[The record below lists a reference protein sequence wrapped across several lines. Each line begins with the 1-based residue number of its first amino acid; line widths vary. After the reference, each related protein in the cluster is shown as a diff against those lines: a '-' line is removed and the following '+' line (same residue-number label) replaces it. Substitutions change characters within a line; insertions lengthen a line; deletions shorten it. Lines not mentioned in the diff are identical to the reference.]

1 MKLFHNKYVKYI
13 ILILALIGIGIPCLI
28 YGLIDKKN
36 DPGYRTIKLERGD
49 IASTILATGT
59 LNPVILVQV
68 GSQISGNI
76 KRLYADFNSVV
87 KKNQVI
93 AQIDSMLLKAEVEK
107 ARANHKA
114 ALANVEKAKV
124 IANDTKRT
132 LNRYEALVKEN
143 LVSQS
148 DLDTAQ
154 TNYDSAVAQLEVARA
169 QVDQTRSTLDFSR
182 TRLDYAII
190 RSPVDGIVLSR
201 NVDVGQTVAASL
213 QAPTLFTI
221 AQDLTEMQVNTSVDE
236 ADIGRVEV
244 GQKVTFTVDAY
255 PSEVFKGRVSQIRN
269 APQVVQNVVTYDVI
283 IEVENPELKLKPG
296 MTANVSIVVAEK
308 RNVLKIPNVALRFQ
322 PSGKERESRQPKGIE
337 TSVQNRV
344 WALLADAKL
353 KSVPVKLGVNN
364 VRYYELTE
372 GDLKEGD
379 NLVVGLSGEK
389 RPSKPGATGSKMY
402 RARKYLGH

>member
-13 ILILALIGIGIPCLI
+13 ILILALIGIPCVI

-36 DPGYRTIKLERGD
+36 EPGYRTVKLERGD

-76 KRLYADFNSVV
+76 KGLYADFNSVV

-93 AQIDSMLLKAEVEK
+93 ARIDSMLLKAEVEK
-107 ARANHKA
+107 ARANYKA

-124 IANDTKRT
+124 IVTDTRRT
-132 LNRYEALVKEN
+132 LNRYKALIKEN

-148 DLDTAQ
+148 DVDTAQ
-154 TNYDSAVAQLEVARA
+154 TNYDSAVAQIEVVRA

-201 NVDVGQTVAASL
+201 NVDVGQTVAASF

-221 AQDLTEMQVNTSVDE
+221 ARDLTEMQVNTSVDE

-244 GQKVTFTVDAY
+244 GQEVTFTVDAY

-283 IEVENPELKLKPG
+283 IEVENLELKLKPG

-308 RNVLKIPNVALRFQ
+308 RNVLSIPNAALRFR
-322 PSGKERESRQPKGIE
+322 PYGEERESRQPKGIE
-337 TSVQNRV
+337 TSAQNRV

-389 RPSKPGATGSKMY
+389 RSSNPGATGSKTY
-402 RARKYLGH
+402 RARRYLGH

>member
-1 MKLFHNKYVKYI
+1 MVKLFHNKYVKYI
-13 ILILALIGIGIPCLI
+13 ILILALIGIPCVI

-36 DPGYRTIKLERGD
+36 ELGYRTVRLERGD

-107 ARANHKA
+107 ARANYKA
-114 ALANVEKAKV
+114 ALANVDKAKV
-124 IANDTKRT
+124 MVTDTRRT
-132 LNRYEALVKEN
+132 LNRYKALVKEN

-148 DLDTAQ
+148 DVDTAQ
-154 TNYDSAVAQLEVARA
+154 TNYDSAVAQIEVARA

-236 ADIGRVEV
+236 ADIGRLEV
-244 GQKVTFTVDAY
+244 GQEVTFTVDAY

-283 IEVENPELKLKPG
+283 IEVENLDLKLKPG
-296 MTANVSIVVAEK
+296 MTANVSIVVAKK
-308 RNVLKIPNVALRFQ
+308 RNVLRIPNAALRYR
-322 PSGKERESRQPKGIE
+322 PYGEEKESRQPKGIE
-337 TSVQNRV
+337 TSAQNRV

-389 RPSKPGATGSKMY
+389 RSSNPGATGSKMY
-402 RARKYLGH
+402 RARRYLGH

>member
-13 ILILALIGIGIPCLI
+13 ILILALIGIPCVI

-36 DPGYRTIKLERGD
+36 EPGYRTVKLERGD

-76 KRLYADFNSVV
+76 KGLYADFNSVV

-93 AQIDSMLLKAEVEK
+93 ARIDSMLLKAEVEK
-107 ARANHKA
+107 ARANYKA

-124 IANDTKRT
+124 IANDTRRT

-148 DLDTAQ
+148 DVDTAQ
-154 TNYDSAVAQLEVARA
+154 TNYDSAVAQIEVVRA

-201 NVDVGQTVAASL
+201 NVDVGQTVAARF

-221 AQDLTEMQVNTSVDE
+221 ARDLTEMQVNTSVDE
-236 ADIGRVEV
+236 ADIGLVKS
-244 GQKVTFTVDAY
+244 GQEVTFTVDAY
-255 PSEVFKGRVSQIRN
+255 PSEMFKGRVSQIRN

-283 IEVENPELKLKPG
+283 IEVENLDLKLKPG

-308 RNVLKIPNVALRFQ
+308 RNVLRIPNAALRFR
-322 PSGKERESRQPKGIE
+322 PYGEERESRQPKGIE
-337 TSVQNRV
+337 TSAQNRV

-364 VRYYELTE
+364 IRYYELTE

-389 RPSKPGATGSKMY
+389 RPSNPGATGSKMY
-402 RARKYLGH
+402 RARRYLGH

>member
-13 ILILALIGIGIPCLI
+13 ILILALIGIPCVI

-36 DPGYRTIKLERGD
+36 EPGYRTVKLERGD
-49 IASTILATGT
+49 IASAILATGT

-76 KRLYADFNSVV
+76 KGLYADFNSVV

-93 AQIDSMLLKAEVEK
+93 ARIDSMLLKAEVEK
-107 ARANHKA
+107 ARANYKA

-124 IANDTKRT
+124 IVTDTRRT
-132 LNRYEALVKEN
+132 LNRYKALVKEN

-148 DLDTAQ
+148 DVDTAQ
-154 TNYDSAVAQLEVARA
+154 TNYDSAVAQIEVVRA

-201 NVDVGQTVAASL
+201 NVDVGQTVAASF

-221 AQDLTEMQVNTSVDE
+221 ARDLTEMQVNTSVDE
-236 ADIGRVEV
+236 ADIGLVKS

-255 PSEVFKGRVSQIRN
+255 PSEMFKGRVSQIRN

-308 RNVLKIPNVALRFQ
+308 RNVLSIPNAALRFR
-322 PSGKERESRQPKGIE
+322 PSGEQKESSQPKGIE
-337 TSVQNRV
+337 TSAQNRV

-353 KSVPVKLGVNN
+353 KFVPVKLGVNN
-364 VRYYELTE
+364 IRYYELTE

-389 RPSKPGATGSKMY
+389 RPSNPGATGSKMY
-402 RARKYLGH
+402 RARRYLGH

>member
-1 MKLFHNKYVKYI
+1 MVKLFHNKYVKYI
-13 ILILALIGIGIPCLI
+13 ILILALIGIPCVI

-36 DPGYRTIKLERGD
+36 DPGYRTVKLERGD

-93 AQIDSMLLKAEVEK
+93 ARIDSMLLKAEVEK
-107 ARANHKA
+107 ARANYKA
-114 ALANVEKAKV
+114 AMANVDKAKV
-124 IANDTKRT
+124 IVTDTRRT
-132 LNRYEALVKEN
+132 LNRYKALVKEN

-148 DLDTAQ
+148 DVDTAQ
-154 TNYDSAVAQLEVARA
+154 TNYDSAVAQIEVVRA

-221 AQDLTEMQVNTSVDE
+221 AQDLAEMQVNTSVDE
-236 ADIGRVEV
+236 AEECR
-244 GQKVTFTVDAY
+244 Y
-255 PSEVFKGRVSQIRN
+255 IRC
-269 APQVVQNVVTYDVI
+269 
-283 IEVENPELKLKPG
+283 
-296 MTANVSIVVAEK
+296 
-308 RNVLKIPNVALRFQ
+308 
-322 PSGKERESRQPKGIE
+322 
-337 TSVQNRV
+337 
-344 WALLADAKL
+344 
-353 KSVPVKLGVNN
+353 
-364 VRYYELTE
+364 
-372 GDLKEGD
+372 
-379 NLVVGLSGEK
+379 
-389 RPSKPGATGSKMY
+389 
-402 RARKYLGH
+402 HH

>member
-13 ILILALIGIGIPCLI
+13 ILILALIGIPCVI

-36 DPGYRTIKLERGD
+36 EPGYRTVKLERGD

-76 KRLYADFNSVV
+76 KGLYADFNSVV

-93 AQIDSMLLKAEVEK
+93 ARIDSMLLKAEVEK
-107 ARANHKA
+107 ARANYKA

-124 IANDTKRT
+124 IVTDTKRT
-132 LNRYEALVKEN
+132 LNRYKALIKEN

-148 DLDTAQ
+148 DVDTAQ
-154 TNYDSAVAQLEVARA
+154 TNYDSAVAQIEVVRA

-201 NVDVGQTVAASL
+201 NVDVGQTVAASF

-221 AQDLTEMQVNTSVDE
+221 ARDLTEMQVNTSVDE
-236 ADIGRVEV
+236 ADIGLVKS

-255 PSEVFKGRVSQIRN
+255 PSEMFKGRVSQIRN

-308 RNVLKIPNVALRFQ
+308 RNVLSIPNAALRFR
-322 PSGKERESRQPKGIE
+322 PSGEQKESSQPKGIE
-337 TSVQNRV
+337 TSAQNRV

-353 KSVPVKLGVNN
+353 KFVPVKLGVNN
-364 VRYYELTE
+364 IRYYELTE

-389 RPSKPGATGSKMY
+389 RPSNPGATGSKMY
-402 RARKYLGH
+402 RARRYLGH

>member
-13 ILILALIGIGIPCLI
+13 ILILALIGIPCVI

-36 DPGYRTIKLERGD
+36 EPGYRTVKLERGD

-76 KRLYADFNSVV
+76 KGLYADFNSVV

-93 AQIDSMLLKAEVEK
+93 ARIDSMLLKAEVEK
-107 ARANHKA
+107 ARANYKA

-124 IANDTKRT
+124 IVTDTKRT
-132 LNRYEALVKEN
+132 LNRYKALIKEN

-148 DLDTAQ
+148 DVDTAQ
-154 TNYDSAVAQLEVARA
+154 TNYDSAVAQIEVVRA

-201 NVDVGQTVAASL
+201 NVDVGQTVAASF

-221 AQDLTEMQVNTSVDE
+221 ARDLTEMQVNTSVDE
-236 ADIGRVEV
+236 ADIGLVKS

-255 PSEVFKGRVSQIRN
+255 PSEMFKGRVSQIRN

-308 RNVLKIPNVALRFQ
+308 RNVLSIPNAALRFR
-322 PSGKERESRQPKGIE
+322 PSGEQKESSQPKGIE
-337 TSVQNRV
+337 TSAQNRV

-353 KSVPVKLGVNN
+353 KFVPVKLGVNN
-364 VRYYELTE
+364 IRYYELTE

-389 RPSKPGATGSKMY
+389 RSSNPGATGSKTY
-402 RARKYLGH
+402 RARRYLGH

>member
-13 ILILALIGIGIPCLI
+13 ILILALIGIPCVI

-107 ARANHKA
+107 ARANYKA
-114 ALANVEKAKV
+114 ALANVDKAKV
-124 IANDTKRT
+124 IVTDTRRT
-132 LNRYEALVKEN
+132 LNRYKALVKEN

-148 DLDTAQ
+148 DVDTAQ

-244 GQKVTFTVDAY
+244 GQEVTFTVDAY

-308 RNVLKIPNVALRFQ
+308 RNVLKIPNAALRFQ
-322 PSGKERESRQPKGIE
+322 PSGKEKESRQPKGIE
-337 TSVQNRV
+337 TSAQNRV

-389 RPSKPGATGSKMY
+389 RSSNPGATGSKMY
-402 RARKYLGH
+402 RARRYLGH

>member
-13 ILILALIGIGIPCLI
+13 ILILALIGIPCVI

-36 DPGYRTIKLERGD
+36 EPGYRTVKLERGD

-76 KRLYADFNSVV
+76 KGLYADFNSVV

-93 AQIDSMLLKAEVEK
+93 ARIDSMLLKAEVEK
-107 ARANHKA
+107 ARANYKA

-124 IANDTKRT
+124 IVTDTRRT
-132 LNRYEALVKEN
+132 LNRYKALVKEN

-148 DLDTAQ
+148 DVDTAQ
-154 TNYDSAVAQLEVARA
+154 TNYDSAVAQIEVVRA

-201 NVDVGQTVAASL
+201 NVDVGQTVAASF

-221 AQDLTEMQVNTSVDE
+221 ARDLTEMQVNTSVDE

-244 GQKVTFTVDAY
+244 GQEVTFTVDAY
-255 PSEVFKGRVSQIRN
+255 PSEMFKGRVSQIRN

-308 RNVLKIPNVALRFQ
+308 RNVLSIPNAALRFR
-322 PSGKERESRQPKGIE
+322 PSGEQKESSQPKGIE
-337 TSVQNRV
+337 TSAQNRV

-389 RPSKPGATGSKMY
+389 RSSNPGATGSKTY
-402 RARKYLGH
+402 RARRYLGH

>member
-13 ILILALIGIGIPCLI
+13 ILILALIGIPCVI

-36 DPGYRTIKLERGD
+36 DPGYRSVKLERGD

-68 GSQISGNI
+68 GSQVSGNI

-93 AQIDSMLLKAEVEK
+93 AQIDPMLLKAEVEK
-107 ARANHKA
+107 ARANYKA
-114 ALANVEKAKV
+114 ALANVDKAKV
-124 IANDTKRT
+124 IVTDTRRT
-132 LNRYEALVKEN
+132 LNRYKALVKEN

-148 DLDTAQ
+148 DVDTAQ
-154 TNYDSAVAQLEVARA
+154 TNYDSAAAQIEVARA

-244 GQKVTFTVDAY
+244 GQEVTFTVDAY

-296 MTANVSIVVAEK
+296 MTANVSIVVAKK
-308 RNVLKIPNVALRFQ
+308 RNVLKIPNAALRFRPYVEQ
-322 PSGKERESRQPKGIE
+322 KESSQPKGIE
-337 TSVQNRV
+337 KSAQNRV
-344 WALLADAKL
+344 WMLLADAKL
-353 KSVPVKLGVNN
+353 KSVPIKLGANN
-364 VRYYELTE
+364 IRYYELIE
-372 GDLKEGD
+372 GDVREGD
-379 NLVVGLSGEK
+379 NVVVGLSDEK
-389 RPSKPGATGSKMY
+389 PPSNSGAMGSKIY

>member
-1 MKLFHNKYVKYI
+1 MVKLFHNKYVKYI
-13 ILILALIGIGIPCLI
+13 ILILALIGIPCVI

-36 DPGYRTIKLERGD
+36 EPGYRTVRLERGD

-93 AQIDSMLLKAEVEK
+93 ARIDSMLLKAEVEK
-107 ARANHKA
+107 ARANYKA

-124 IANDTKRT
+124 IANDTRRT

-148 DLDTAQ
+148 DVDTAQ
-154 TNYDSAVAQLEVARA
+154 TNYDSAVAQIEVVRA

-201 NVDVGQTVAASL
+201 NVDVGQTVAASF

-221 AQDLTEMQVNTSVDE
+221 ARDLTEMQVNTSVDE

-244 GQKVTFTVDAY
+244 GQEVTFTVDAY
-255 PSEVFKGRVSQIRN
+255 PSEVFEGRVSQIRN
-269 APQVVQNVVTYDVI
+269 APQVVQNVITYDVI

-308 RNVLKIPNVALRFQ
+308 RNVLRIPNAALRFR
-322 PSGKERESRQPKGIE
+322 PYGEERESRQPKGIE
-337 TSVQNRV
+337 TSAQNRV

-389 RPSKPGATGSKMY
+389 RSSNPGAIGSKMY

>member
-13 ILILALIGIGIPCLI
+13 ILILALIGIGISCVI

-93 AQIDSMLLKAEVEK
+93 AQIDPMLLKAEVEK
-107 ARANHKA
+107 ARANYKA

-124 IANDTKRT
+124 IVTDTRRT
-132 LNRYEALVKEN
+132 LNRYKALVKEN

-148 DLDTAQ
+148 DVDTAQ
-154 TNYDSAVAQLEVARA
+154 TNYDSAAAQIEVARA

-244 GQKVTFTVDAY
+244 GQEVTFTVDAY

-283 IEVENPELKLKPG
+283 IEVENLDLKLKPG

-308 RNVLKIPNVALRFQ
+308 RNVLRIPNAALRFQ
-322 PSGKERESRQPKGIE
+322 PYGEQKESRQPKGLE
-337 TSVQNRV
+337 RNTQNRV
-344 WALLADAKL
+344 WALLPDGKL
-353 KSVPVKLGVNN
+353 KSVLVKLGTNN
-364 VRYYELTE
+364 IRYYELIE
-372 GDLKEGD
+372 GDLNEGD
-379 NLVVGLSGEK
+379 NIVVGLSGEK
-389 RPSKPGATGSKMY
+389 RSSKPGTTGSKMY
-402 RARKYLGH
+402 RTRRYLGH

>member
-13 ILILALIGIGIPCLI
+13 ILILALIGIGIPCVI

-107 ARANHKA
+107 ARANYKA

-148 DLDTAQ
+148 DVDTAQ
-154 TNYDSAVAQLEVARA
+154 TNYDSAVAQIEVVRA

-201 NVDVGQTVAASL
+201 NVDVGQTVAASF

-221 AQDLTEMQVNTSVDE
+221 ARDLTEMQVNTSVDE

-244 GQKVTFTVDAY
+244 GQEVTFTVDAY
-255 PSEVFKGRVSQIRN
+255 PSEVFEGRVSQIRN

-283 IEVENPELKLKPG
+283 IEVENLDLKLKPG

-308 RNVLKIPNVALRFQ
+308 RNVLRIPNAALRFR
-322 PSGKERESRQPKGIE
+322 PYGEERESRQPKGIE
-337 TSVQNRV
+337 TSAQNRV

-389 RPSKPGATGSKMY
+389 RSSNPGAIGSKMY

>member
-1 MKLFHNKYVKYI
+1 MVKLFHNKYVKYI
-13 ILILALIGIGIPCLI
+13 ILILALIGIPCVI

-36 DPGYRTIKLERGD
+36 DPGYRSVKLERGD

-68 GSQISGNI
+68 GSQVSGNI

-93 AQIDSMLLKAEVEK
+93 AQIDPMLLKAEVEK
-107 ARANHKA
+107 ARANYKA
-114 ALANVEKAKV
+114 ALANV
-124 IANDTKRT
+124 
-132 LNRYEALVKEN
+132 
-143 LVSQS
+143 
-148 DLDTAQ
+148 DTAQ
-154 TNYDSAVAQLEVARA
+154 TNYDSAAAQIEVARA

-244 GQKVTFTVDAY
+244 GQEVTFTVDAY

-283 IEVENPELKLKPG
+283 IEVENLDLKLKPG
-296 MTANVSIVVAEK
+296 MTANVSIVVAKK
-308 RNVLKIPNVALRFQ
+308 RNVLKIPNAALRFQ

-337 TSVQNRV
+337 TSAQNRV

-402 RARKYLGH
+402 RTRRYLGH

>member
-13 ILILALIGIGIPCLI
+13 ILILALIGIGIPCVI

-107 ARANHKA
+107 ARANYKA

-148 DLDTAQ
+148 DVDTAQ

-244 GQKVTFTVDAY
+244 EQNVTFTVDAY
-255 PSEVFKGRVSQIRN
+255 PSDVFKGRVSQIRN

-283 IEVENPELKLKPG
+283 IEVENPDLKLKPG

-308 RNVLKIPNVALRFQ
+308 RNVLRIPNAALRFQ
-322 PSGKERESRQPKGIE
+322 PYGEQKESRQPKGLE
-337 TSVQNRV
+337 RNTQNRV
-344 WALLADAKL
+344 WTLLPDGKL
-353 KSVPVKLGVNN
+353 KFVLVKLGTNN
-364 VRYYELTE
+364 IRYYELIE
-372 GDLKEGD
+372 GDLNEGD
-379 NLVVGLSGEK
+379 NIVVGLSGEK
-389 RPSKPGATGSKMY
+389 RSSKPGATGSKTY

>member
-13 ILILALIGIGIPCLI
+13 ILILALIGIPCVI

-36 DPGYRTIKLERGD
+36 EPGYRTVKLERGD

-76 KRLYADFNSVV
+76 KGLYADFNSVV

-93 AQIDSMLLKAEVEK
+93 ARIDSMLLKAEVEK
-107 ARANHKA
+107 ARANYKA

-124 IANDTKRT
+124 IVTDTRRT
-132 LNRYEALVKEN
+132 LNRYKALVKEN

-148 DLDTAQ
+148 DVDTAQ
-154 TNYDSAVAQLEVARA
+154 TNYDSAVAQIEVVRA

-201 NVDVGQTVAASL
+201 NVDVGQTVAASF

-221 AQDLTEMQVNTSVDE
+221 ARDLTEMQVNTSVDE
-236 ADIGRVEV
+236 ADIGLVKS

-255 PSEVFKGRVSQIRN
+255 PSEMFKGRVSQIRN

-283 IEVENPELKLKPG
+283 IEVENLELKLKPG

-308 RNVLKIPNVALRFQ
+308 RNVLSIPNAALRFR
-322 PSGKERESRQPKGIE
+322 PYGEERESRQPKGIE
-337 TSVQNRV
+337 TSAQNRV

-389 RPSKPGATGSKMY
+389 RPSNPGATGSKMY
-402 RARKYLGH
+402 RARRYLGH

>member
-1 MKLFHNKYVKYI
+1 MKLFHNKHVKYI
-13 ILILALIGIGIPCLI
+13 ILILAIIGIAIPCVI
-28 YGLIDKKN
+28 YGLIDKKK

-49 IASTILATGT
+49 IASTIMATGT

-68 GSQISGNI
+68 GSQVSGNI

-87 KKNQVI
+87 KKDQVI
-93 AQIDSMLLKAEVEK
+93 AQIDSTLLKAEVEK
-107 ARANHKA
+107 ARANYKA

-124 IANDTKRT
+124 IVTDTRRT
-132 LNRYEALVKEN
+132 LNRYKALVKEN

-148 DLDTAQ
+148 DVDTAQ
-154 TNYDSAVAQLEVARA
+154 TNYDSAVAQIEVARA

-221 AQDLTEMQVNTSVDE
+221 AQDLTRMQVNTSVDE
-236 ADIGRVEV
+236 ADVGRVEV

-255 PSEVFKGRVSQIRN
+255 PSDVFKGRVSQIRN

-283 IEVENPELKLKPG
+283 VEVENPELKLKPG

-308 RNVLKIPNVALRFQ
+308 RNILKIPNAALRFQ
-322 PSGKERESRQPKGIE
+322 PYGEQKESRQPKGLE
-337 TSVQNRV
+337 RNTQNRV

-353 KSVPVKLGVNN
+353 KSVFVKLGANN
-364 VRYYELTE
+364 IRYYELIE
-372 GDLKEGD
+372 GDVKEGD
-379 NLVVGLSGEK
+379 NLVVGLSDEK
-389 RPSKPGATGSKMY
+389 RPSNSGAMGSKIY
-402 RARKYLGH
+402 RARRYLGH

>member
-13 ILILALIGIGIPCLI
+13 ILILALIGIPCVI

-36 DPGYRTIKLERGD
+36 DPGYRTVKLERGD

-68 GSQISGNI
+68 GSQVSGNI

-93 AQIDSMLLKAEVEK
+93 AQIDPMLSEADVQKAT
-107 ARANHKA
+107 ANYKA

-124 IANDTKRT
+124 IVTDTRRT
-132 LNRYEALVKEN
+132 LNRYKALVKEN

-148 DLDTAQ
+148 DVDTAQ
-154 TNYDSAVAQLEVARA
+154 TNYDSAVAQLEAVRA
-169 QVDQTRSTLDFSR
+169 QVEQTRAALDFAR
-182 TRLDYAII
+182 TRLDYTII

-221 AQDLTEMQVNTSVDE
+221 AQDLTKMQINTSVDE
-236 ADIGRVEV
+236 ADVGRVEA
-244 GQKVTFTVDAY
+244 GQEVTFTVDAY
-255 PSEVFKGRVSQIRN
+255 PSEMFKGRVSQIRN

-296 MTANVSIVVAEK
+296 MTANVSIMVAEK
-308 RNVLKIPNVALRFQ
+308 RNVLKIPNAALRFQ
-322 PSGKERESRQPKGIE
+322 PYGEERESRQPKGIE
-337 TSVQNRV
+337 TSAQNRV

-364 VRYYELTE
+364 VRYYELIK
-372 GDLKEGD
+372 GDVKEGD

-389 RPSKPGATGSKMY
+389 RSSNPGATGSKTY
-402 RARKYLGH
+402 RARRFLGH

>member
-13 ILILALIGIGIPCLI
+13 ILILALIGIPCVI

-36 DPGYRTIKLERGD
+36 DPGYRSVKLERGD

-68 GSQISGNI
+68 GSQVSGNI

-93 AQIDSMLLKAEVEK
+93 AQIDPMLLKAEVEK
-107 ARANHKA
+107 ARANYKA
-114 ALANVEKAKV
+114 ALANVDKAKV
-124 IANDTKRT
+124 IVTDTRRT
-132 LNRYEALVKEN
+132 LNRYKALVKEN

-148 DLDTAQ
+148 DVDTAQ
-154 TNYDSAVAQLEVARA
+154 TNYDSAAAQIEVARA

-244 GQKVTFTVDAY
+244 GQEVTFTVDAY

-283 IEVENPELKLKPG
+283 IEVENLDLKLKPG
-296 MTANVSIVVAEK
+296 MTANVSIVVAKK
-308 RNVLKIPNVALRFQ
+308 RNVLRIPNAALRFR
-322 PSGKERESRQPKGIE
+322 PYGEEKESRQSLKIE
-337 TSVQNRV
+337 RGAQNRV

-353 KSVPVKLGVNN
+353 KSVHVKLGVNN

-389 RPSKPGATGSKMY
+389 RSSNPGVTGSKMY
-402 RARKYLGH
+402 RARRYLRH

>member
-13 ILILALIGIGIPCLI
+13 ILILALIGIPCVI

-36 DPGYRTIKLERGD
+36 DPGYRSVKLERGD

-68 GSQISGNI
+68 GSQVSGNI

-93 AQIDSMLLKAEVEK
+93 AQIDPMLLKAEVEK
-107 ARANHKA
+107 ARANYKA
-114 ALANVEKAKV
+114 ALANVDKAKV
-124 IANDTKRT
+124 MVTDTRRT
-132 LNRYEALVKEN
+132 LNRYKALVKEN

-148 DLDTAQ
+148 DVDTAQ
-154 TNYDSAVAQLEVARA
+154 TNYDSAAAQIEVARA

-244 GQKVTFTVDAY
+244 GQEVTFTVDAY

-308 RNVLKIPNVALRFQ
+308 RNVLKIPNAALRFQ
-322 PSGKERESRQPKGIE
+322 PSGEQKESRQPTGLE
-337 TSVQNRV
+337 RNTQNRV
-344 WALLADAKL
+344 WVLLPDVKL
-353 KSVPVKLGVNN
+353 KSVLVKLGVNN
-364 VRYYELTE
+364 IRYYELIK

-389 RPSKPGATGSKMY
+389 RPSNPGAMRSKMY
-402 RARKYLGH
+402 RARRYLGH

>member
-13 ILILALIGIGIPCLI
+13 ILILALIGIPCVI

-36 DPGYRTIKLERGD
+36 EPGYRTVKLERGD

-76 KRLYADFNSVV
+76 KGLYADFNSVV

-93 AQIDSMLLKAEVEK
+93 ARIDSMLLKAEVEK
-107 ARANHKA
+107 ARANYKA

-124 IANDTKRT
+124 IANDTRRT

-148 DLDTAQ
+148 DVDTAQ
-154 TNYDSAVAQLEVARA
+154 TNYDSAVAQIEVVRA

-201 NVDVGQTVAASL
+201 NVDVGQTVAASF

-221 AQDLTEMQVNTSVDE
+221 ARDLTEMQVNTSVDE

-244 GQKVTFTVDAY
+244 GQEVTFTVDAY
-255 PSEVFKGRVSQIRN
+255 PSEVFEGRVSQIRN
-269 APQVVQNVVTYDVI
+269 APQVVQNVITYDVI

-308 RNVLKIPNVALRFQ
+308 RNVLRIPNAALRFR
-322 PSGKERESRQPKGIE
+322 PYGEERESRQPKGIE
-337 TSVQNRV
+337 TSAQNRV

-389 RPSKPGATGSKMY
+389 RSSNPGAIGSKMY
-402 RARKYLGH
+402 RARRYLGH